1 MLFRFRYQ
9 MLRFRHSSVP
19 RGNYVFR
26 AGAEDVGT
34 DVFGSRPGGR
44 CVSESSHGGVGIVRR
59 ADFSRPGGRCV
70 SESSH
75 GGHRLVLLHRH

>member
-26 AGAEDVGT
+26 AGAGDVGT
-34 DVFGSRPGGR
+34 DVFGSSSGGR
-44 CVSESSHGGVGIVRR
+44 CVSESSQQWGRIVRR
-59 ADFSRPGGRCV
+59 ADFSRPAGRCV

>member
-59 ADFSRPGGRCV
+59 ADFSRPAGRCV

-75 GGHRLVLLHRH
+75 DGHRLVLLHRH

>member
-9 MLRFRHSSVP
+9 MLRFRHSSVQ

-26 AGAEDVGT
+26 AGAGDVGT

-44 CVSESSHGGVGIVRR
+44 CVSESSQQWGSASFGGLISAVR
-59 ADFSRPGGRCV
+59 AV
-70 SESSH
+70 
-75 GGHRLVLLHRH
+75 VA

>member
-26 AGAEDVGT
+26 TGAGDVDT
-34 DVFGSRPGGR
+34 DVFG
-44 CVSESSHGGVGIVRR
+44 
-59 ADFSRPGGRCV
+59 SRPGGRCV